1 VLRIGFRL
9 FFLAL
14 LVLSVAAS
22 VGGSI
27 TVAADPTTVEVLTV
41 DGIIVPVVADY
52 IDRGISQAEDR
63 NASVCIIELNTP
75 GSWGQICSV
84 APQMS

>member
-1 VLRIGFRL
+1 MLRIGFRL

-14 LVLSVAAS
+14 LVLSVAAGL
-22 VGGSI
+22 GGSI
-27 TVAADPTTVEVLTV
+27 IAAANPTTVEVLTV

-63 NASVCIIELNTP
+63 NASVCIIKLNTP
-75 GSWGQICSV
+75 GGWG
-84 APQMS
+84 